1 MEAADLLKIAAEW
14 SHWLAPPP
22 PSVPRSVALPAEL
35 RPDLAL
41 VVQGVRRCGKSTLLT
56 QLMGRYD
63 LDRERCLFVNF
74 EDPRL
79 THALDHTTLEN
90 LVDAFERD
98 HGGEGAT
105 YFLDEIQAVTGWQRW
120 LRSQL
125 DRPRGRRFVVTGS
138 NAHLLSGELA
148 SSLTGRH
155 LVVELFPFDFDEF
168 RLVRPGAG
176 VIDYLRDGG
185 FPAPLTSVDGDQL
198 RRAYFND
205 IIERDVRERV
215 GARSSLPLRQLVQM
229 VFESAGS
236 EMSVRRV
243 AAAIGVAAD
252 TAALYLE
259 ATESAYLA
267 FSCPYFAWSERQRGA
282 RNRKYYPVDTG
293 LRRVAVT
300 RTGEDRGKMLECA
313 TYIELRKRYREVF
326 YWRDRGEVDFVVL
339 HRGEPL
345 PVQVS
350 WDGPEERHRKALD
363 AFHEAHPRSHEA
375 VFVTAE
381 SWERGLPDLPV

>member
-1 MEAADLLKIAAEW
+1 MEESDLLAIAADW
-14 SHWLAPPP
+14 SHWHAPPP
-22 PSVPRSVALPAEL
+22 PSVPRSIALPEEL

-41 VVQGVRRCGKSTLLT
+41 VVLGVRRCGKSTLLT
-56 QLMGRYD
+56 QLMGRYG
-63 LDRERCLFVNF
+63 LNPKRCLFANF

-79 THALDHTTLEN
+79 AHALDHTTLEA
-90 LVDAFERD
+90 LVGAFERT
-98 HGGEGAT
+98 HGEGAT

-120 LRSQL
+120 LRAQL

-138 NAHLLSGELA
+138 NSHLLSGEIA

-155 LVVELFPFDFDEF
+155 FAVELFPFDFDEV
-168 RLVRPGAG
+168 RLVRPGTG
-176 VIDYLRDGG
+176 LIDYLRDGG
-185 FPAPLTSVDGDQL
+185 FPAPLTSPDGDQL

-205 IIERDVRERV
+205 IVERDVRERV

-259 ATESAYLA
+259 ATESAFLA
-267 FSCPYFAWSERQRGA
+267 FSCPYFAWSARQRSA

-339 HRGEPL
+339 HEGEPL

-363 AFHEAHPRSHEA
+363 AFHEAHPRSREA

-381 SWERGLPDLPV
+381 SWERGLPDLPAG